1 MKCANCSHENEP
13 DAGFCENCGSAIVPA
28 CPNCGNPVKAGAKFC
43 KTCGFKLG
51 AAPAAAQPSPAPK
64 ADPRAASLDAL
75 RQAAPNAVAEKIRA
89 QRGRSEGERK
99 LVTALFTDIVGSTA
113 LAEQMDPED
122 WRDVVTG
129 AHRRVSDAVYRYEGT
144 IAQLLGDG
152 VLAFFGAP
160 IAHEDDPE
168 RAIRAALAILES
180 MRAYAAEL
188 RRTHRIPRFQMR
200 IGLNTGLVVVGNIGS
215 DLHMEYLAVGDTLN
229 LAARMQSAADADTI
243 LISQN
248 THRQVTSLFECE
260 DRGEIS
266 VKGKADPVRVFR
278 VLGEVK
284 GATRARGV
292 SGLASPLVGRGRELS
307 TLADTLADARAGRGS
322 IVAIVGEAGLGKSR
336 LIAEWRKLA
345 MAGDMP
351 ARWVE
356 GRCLSYTMNVAHHLS
371 NDILRGLCGAPAG
384 AHDEDTRSALEGCL
398 ASLSAAERDAAYPFL
413 AHLLGLSLDE
423 AASNRVRYL
432 DGAALQA
439 RYVSAYQ
446 GFLLAQAR
454 DRATIIICD
463 DIHWADP
470 SSIELVSQLARVA
483 AQAPVVFAFVSRPER
498 DAPGWRLISETP
510 EQAGVGAIELKLA
523 PLNDSDSRQLVS
535 NLLEVEDLPDR
546 VRELILNKA
555 EGNPFFVEEV
565 LRMLID
571 RGGIMRATPAGAWVA
586 TSDIQTIDIPDTLQG
601 VLAARIDR
609 LPEETKRILQI
620 ASVIGRRFQVSVLE
634 AVLARQGLL

>member
-13 DAGFCENCGSAIVPA
+13 DAGFCENCGSALVPA
-28 CPNCGNPVKAGAKFC
+28 CPNCGNSVKAGARFC
-43 KTCGFKLG
+43 KTCGFKLD
-51 AAPAAAQPSPAPK
+51 AAPAAAQPSRTPK
-64 ADPRAASLDAL
+64 ADSRAANLDAL

-168 RAIRAALAILES
+168 RAVRAALAILES
-180 MRAYAAEL
+180 MRAYAEDL

-248 THRQVTSLFECE
+248 THRQVAQLFECE

-266 VKGKADPVRVFR
+266 VKGKADPVRVFG
-278 VLGEVK
+278 VLGEVR

-345 MAGDMP
+345 LAGDMP

-454 DRATIIICD
+454 DRVTIIICD

-609 LPEETKRILQI
+609 LPEATKRILQI

>member
-1 MKCANCSHENEP
+1 MKCNICSVDNE
-13 DAGFCENCGSAIVPA
+13 AGAAFCENCGNPMPAA
-28 CPNCGNPVKAGAKFC
+28 CPQCGNPVKAGAKFC
-43 KTCGFKLG
+43 KTCGFKLAAGTG
-51 AAPAAAQPSPAPK
+51 AVPLSSPPKAQPP
-64 ADPRAASLDAL
+64 AASLDAL
-75 RQAAPNAVAEKIRA
+75 RQAAPSAVAEKIRA
-89 QRGRSEGERK
+89 QRGQAEGERK

-129 AHRRVSDAVYRYEGT
+129 AHRRVSAAVYRYEGT

-160 IAHEDDPE
+160 IAHEDDAE
-168 RAIRAALAILES
+168 RAIRAALDILES
-180 MRAYAAEL
+180 MRAYALEL
-188 RRTHRIPRFQMR
+188 KRTHRIPSFQMR

-215 DLHMEYLAVGDTLN
+215 DLHMEYLAIGDTLN

-243 LISQN
+243 LVSQN
-248 THRQVTSLFECE
+248 THRQVAQLFECE

-266 VKGKADPVRVFR
+266 VKGKAEPVRVFR
-278 VLGEVK
+278 VVGEVK
-284 GATRARGV
+284 GAMRTRGIA
-292 SGLASPLVGRGRELS
+292 GLASPLVGRSRELS
-307 TLADTLADARAGRGS
+307 TLAETLADARAGRGS

-345 MAGDMP
+345 LAGDMP

-371 NDILRGLCGAPAG
+371 NDILRGLCAAPAG
-384 AHDEDTRSALEGCL
+384 AHDEETRSSLEGCL
-398 ASLSAAERDAAYPFL
+398 AALPAAERDEVYPFL
-413 AHLLGLSLDE
+413 AHLLGLALDE
-423 AASNRVRYL
+423 AAANRVRYL

-446 GFLLAQAR
+446 RFLLALAR
-454 DRATIIICD
+454 DQATIIVCD

-470 SSIELVSQLARVA
+470 SSIELVAQLARVA
-483 AQAPVVFAFVSRPER
+483 AQAPIVFAFVTRPER
-498 DAPGWRLISETP
+498 DAPGWRLISDTP
-510 EQAGVGAIELKLA
+510 EHAGVGSVELKLA
-523 PLNDSDSRQLVS
+523 PLSDTDSRQLVS
-535 NLLEVEDLPDR
+535 NLLEVEDLPNR
-546 VRELILNKA
+546 VRDLILNKA

-571 RGGIMRATPAGAWVA
+571 RGGIARGSPGGAWVA
-586 TSDIQTIDIPDTLQG
+586 TGDIQTIEIPDTLQG